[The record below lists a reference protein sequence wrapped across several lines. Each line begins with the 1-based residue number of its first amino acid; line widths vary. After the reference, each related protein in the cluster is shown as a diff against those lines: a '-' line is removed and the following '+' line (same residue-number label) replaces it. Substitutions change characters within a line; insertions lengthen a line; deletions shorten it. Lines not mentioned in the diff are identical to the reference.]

1 MTESSAAVD
10 ARGVRVAIVAARFN
24 DFVTDRLLD
33 GAIECLERH
42 GGSEAERRV
51 LRVPGAWEVP
61 LAAARI
67 APHVDAVVAI
77 GALIRGET
85 THYDYICEEVARG
98 LGAAAREHG
107 VPVTFGV
114 LTCENAEQAIAR
126 AGGDQGNKGFEA
138 ALAALEMVQL
148 YRSLPRG

>member
-1 MTESSAAVD
+1 MTDPSAID
-10 ARGVRVAIVAARFN
+10 AGGVKVAIVAARFN
-24 DFVTDRLLD
+24 DFVTDKLVE
-33 GAIECLERH
+33 GALECLERH
-42 GGSEAERRV
+42 GGAEADRQV

-61 LAAARI
+61 LAVDRI

-98 LGAAAREHG
+98 LGAAARAHG

-126 AGGDQGNKGFEA
+126 AGGDQGNKGYES